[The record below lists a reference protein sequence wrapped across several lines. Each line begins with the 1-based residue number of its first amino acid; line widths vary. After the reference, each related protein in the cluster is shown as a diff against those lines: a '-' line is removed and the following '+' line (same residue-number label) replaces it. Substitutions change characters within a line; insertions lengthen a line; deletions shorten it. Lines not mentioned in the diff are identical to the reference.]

1 MIVRYN
7 GLIIVNFM
15 RNGVK
20 YHQNLENIIF
30 IIWIRILPPTKK
42 KLKIAIIERKQRP
55 TSRFRNL
62 K

>member
-7 GLIIVNFM
+7 GIIIVNFM

-42 KLKIAIIERKQRP
+42 LKIVIIERKQRR